1 MDRHPQP
8 PRQPAKPR
16 LGQLAHRAVRCRSG
30 RSIRLPGL
38 DRQGIPPHLR
48 HLGLQPDRRVGQP
61 RYHRPGRDL
70 SDRLTGSAENDR
82 ILSGEG
88 DDEVQAKAGAD
99 RVELGNGDDH
109 AEGGE
114 GSDTLVGGAGQDVL
128 FGEGGDDLLYA
139 NAERDPAA
147 ALVQGESQSP
157 DDGERSWLD
166 GGEGDDRLFGDAGS
180 DILLG
185 GAGGDLILGG
195 GGDDHLAGDDSGHE
209 VPQYLRWLAYQV
221 AHDVTTDANGNRL
234 HAYRYST
241 VNDVTRQA
249 GGEDALYGG
258 AGTDWLFGQGGDD
271 YLDGGADAD
280 VAFGD
285 EGDDTIAGGEGDD
298 FLSGDNLDAAGNPDN
313 PGLPG
318 ALHGQDYIEG
328 GAGADRIAGNGGDD
342 VLYGDAGDD
351 EINGDDP
358 VTSAE
363 YHGDDYLDGGVGGD
377 KLVGAGGSD
386 EVHGGEGDD
395 TIAGDGEN
403 IAAEYQGNDLL
414 YGEAGVD
421 YLRGYGGDDTLIG
434 GAGNDELHGEA
445 GNDLIEGG
453 EGDDLAFADA
463 GDDRLYGGAGN
474 DGLGGGEGGDTI
486 EGGEGND
493 ILMGEAG
500 NDVLTG
506 GAGNDQLSGGE
517 GNDYLAGGAGM
528 DVLDGGLGDDT
539 YVFDAADL
547 FAAPGSVI
555 SGIQDAGGAN
565 RLILEGMDL
574 GEVTAT
580 QGEGENAGDL
590 VLTLGNGN
598 TITIDEGL
606 AGAIQSYGTG
616 EEALMTPVEFLDAT
630 AGGSLDLNL
639 NRNNAIVAGGRG
651 DDHLYVVGSGNTI
664 AGGRGDDLIEVGG
677 ADNVVD
683 YRMGDGTDTLRSLA
697 ATGTTLRFG
706 PGIAPA
712 DLRLRLDGGDLVIGI
727 GEGTGS
733 AVRLA
738 GFDRERPLDH
748 PPISAIR
755 FADGSSMTFAELLAL
770 GLEIAGTEGD
780 DAMQGTGLN
789 DRLLGLAGNDV
800 LSGAGGAD
808 TLLGAEGDDVL
819 NGGAGSDVLMGGEG
833 MDTYEFNAGSGTDTL
848 VDAGGGRIALG
859 MGIAL
864 SSIGVQRDGAD
875 LVLRMPEAADSIVIR
890 DYFDTQQTWE
900 IQDTSGNSAT
910 AEELL
915 SGTWASG
922 RDWVQGLKNQF
933 EQASK
938 LSLANQHLGW
948 GYVYINASELR
959 RYTVTNPSASFI
971 SGQQTQVN
979 TYAWFDGRRASE
991 TRIISLNDWR
1001 PSQIARI
1008 EERHVRIDTRTDA
1021 ATGNASFADIW
1032 HVSSNNQWEQKWV
1045 GMSWKVTGLS
1055 AAQDDHWSSTTIIYS
1070 NGTAVG
1076 TLTSD
1081 NTIWRQ
1087 PGSASGSVTG
1097 LLGGPPAAVPGADQ
1111 LFPSVARADFSYGD
1125 ATYSFQIVRGD
1136 DGDSEITG
1144 GGLVEAGAG
1153 NDTVT
1158 TRGFIDGGDGNDR
1171 LYNGAVMFGGHGDDV
1186 LWSQDNSYFDAE
1198 DANRYCFAGSD
1209 QGSDLVVDEGWIGY
1223 WEGEPE
1229 YYYSALDP
1237 YFLGQGADHW
1247 AARYFHAGEWV
1258 VVNGN
1263 EWRSFYQTEEDAQAA
1278 AATWGG
1284 TALYVEALP
1293 EELQLQADD
1302 HAGLAPLVSAGLIDE
1317 DTVEFGPGIAP
1328 ENLTFAWSRA
1338 RPEGLDKFHDTL
1350 DITYGSGS
1358 VARIV
1363 MPNADDYLGWGV
1375 ESFRFAD
1382 GRTLSMAELLA
1393 LAPPRPEYY
1402 NLIQGTEGSDILIGT
1417 YAADAIT
1424 GGDGNDQLYGLDG
1437 GDVLGGGT
1445 GDDYLEG
1452 GAGDDV
1458 FLFNRG
1464 DGFDLIYD
1472 LGLETDEDTLRFG
1485 EGIAPGDVVVSRD
1498 EWSLYLNVRGTQDVA
1513 VLDGWY
1519 FDPAGRIERV
1529 EFADGT
1535 VWDGSSLE
1543 GRAYD
1548 SHIAGT
1554 ADNDRL
1560 NGSAGRDLI
1569 EGFEGDDVLNGRAG
1583 ADAMIGGAG
1592 NDTYYVDEAGDAVT
1606 ELADEGTDR
1615 VISAISYT
1623 LGDHLENLTLSGTAA
1638 IDGTGNALDN
1648 VIVGNAASNRLDG
1661 QAGDDRLTGG
1671 ASDDVLL
1678 GGEGNDVLNGSGGAD
1693 AMAGGAGNDIYYVDD
1708 AGDAVTEQAD
1718 EGTDRVISHI
1728 SYTLGDNLENLTL
1741 SGSEA
1746 ISGTGN
1752 ALDNRIVGNDASNTL
1767 DGQAGDD
1774 RLTGG
1779 AADDILLGGEG
1790 NDVLNGS
1797 GGADAMAGGAGNDI
1811 YYVDDAGDAVGELAA
1826 DGTDRVMASITY
1838 LLADNVENLT
1848 LTGTD
1853 NIAGA
1858 GNALDN
1864 TLTGNAGINLLA
1876 GGEGIDRLNGGAELD
1891 FLEGGAGN
1899 DVLADTVGAGY
1910 FNGGSG
1916 NDSLRGDG
1924 AADFYLG
1931 GAGND
1936 SINPGTGAD
1945 VIAFNLGDGQDTI
1958 AASIGSDNVL
1968 SLGGGIAYADIS
1980 LRKSGNHLVIDIGA
1994 SDSITLANWYA
2005 SPGNRSVPTLQVIAE
2020 AMAGFD
2026 AGGADPL
2033 RDNRVESFDFAGLVD
2048 AFDAARA
2055 ANPGLTS
2062 WAITNALTQFH
2073 LAGSDTAALG
2083 GDLAYQYGRSGTLAG
2098 MGVNAAQEVL
2108 GDAQF
2113 GVLAQQLRPL
2123 AGLQEG
2129 AVRLG

>member
-61 RYHRPGRDL
+61 TLPPTRP
-70 SDRLTGSAENDR
+70 RLRRIGLYGSEDNDR
-82 ILSGEG
+82 ILAGERN
-88 DDEVQAKAGAD
+88 DEVQAKAGAD

-139 NAERDPAA
+139 NAESDPAA
-147 ALVQGESQSP
+147 ALAQGESQP
-157 DDGERSWLD
+157 PQDGERSWLD
-166 GGEGDDRLFGDAGS
+166 GGEGDDRLFGDAGA

-258 AGTDWLFGQGGDD
+258 AGSDWLFGQGGDD

-285 EGDDTIAGGEGDD
+285 EGDDTITGGEGDD
-298 FLSGDNLDAAGNPDN
+298 FLTGDNLDAAGNPDN

-328 GAGADRIAGNGGDD
+328 GAGDDRIAGNGGDD
-342 VLYGDAGDD
+342 VLYGDEGDD

-358 VTSAE
+358 VTPAQF
-363 YHGDDYLDGGVGGD
+363 HGDDYLDGGDGAD
-377 KLVGAGGSD
+377 TLVGAGGND
-386 EVHGGEGDD
+386 EIYGGEGDD
-395 TIAGDGEN
+395 MIAGDGEN
-403 IAAEYQGNDLL
+403 IAAEFQGNDLL
-414 YGEAGVD
+414 DGEAGDD

-500 NDVLTG
+500 NDVLAG
-506 GAGNDQLSGGE
+506 GAGNDQLSGGD

-555 SGIQDAGGAN
+555 TGIQDAGGRN
-565 RLILEGMDL
+565 SLILEGMDL
-574 GEVTAT
+574 GEVSVA
-580 QGEGENAGDL
+580 QGEGENANDL

-606 AGAIQSYGTG
+606 AGAIASFGTG
-616 EEALMTPVEFLDAT
+616 GEALMTPVDFLDAT
-630 AGGSLDLNL
+630 TGGSLDLNL

-727 GEGTGS
+727 GEGTDS

-770 GLEIAGTEGD
+770 DLEVTGTEGD

-833 MDTYEFNAGSGTDTL
+833 TDTYEFNAGSGTDTL

-864 SSIGVQRDGAD
+864 SSIGMQRDGAD
-875 LVLRMPEAADSIVIR
+875 LVLRMPDAADGIVIR
-890 DYFDTQQTWE
+890 NYYETPQTWL
-900 IQDTSGNSAT
+900 IHDTSGESAT

-915 SGTWASG
+915 SGTWAG
-922 RDWVQGLKNQF
+922 GNDWVRGLMNQF
-933 EQASK
+933 EQTSK
-938 LSLANQHLGW
+938 LALANELIGQ
-948 GYVYINASELR
+948 GYSYVNASELR
-959 RYTVTNPSASFI
+959 RYEVTNASASFI
-971 SGQQTQVN
+971 SGQQTQIN
-979 TYAWFDGRRASE
+979 TYEWFDGRRATD
-991 TRIISLNDWR
+991 TRVISLNDWQ
-1001 PSQIARI
+1001 PSQNARVDDC
-1008 EERHVRIDTRTDA
+1008 HVRIDTQTALVSGSA
-1021 ATGNASFADIW
+1021 AFADMW
-1032 HVSSNNQWEQKWV
+1032 GWSGHNQTDEKWV
-1045 GMSWKVTGLS
+1045 GLSWTTTSLS
-1055 AAQDDHWSSTTIIYS
+1055 AVQTSHWSGISWITSGGTT
-1070 NGTAVG
+1070 VG
-1076 TLTSD
+1076 TVTSD
-1081 NTIWRQ
+1081 NDSWNQSGYAR
-1087 PGSASGSVTG
+1087 GSITSV
-1097 LLGGPPAAVPGADQ
+1097 LSGPPVIVPDAGQ
-1111 LFPSVARADFSYGD
+1111 LFPNVGRASFHSSDS
-1125 ATYSFQIVRGD
+1125 TYSFQIVEGD
-1136 DGDSEITG
+1136 DGDNDITG
-1144 GGLVEAGAG
+1144 GGLVKAGAG
-1153 NDTVT
+1153 QDYVRTS
-1158 TRGFIDGGDGNDR
+1158 GMIDGGDGDDF
-1171 LYNGAVMFGGHGDDV
+1171 LSNGAIMFGGHGNDQ
-1186 LWSQDNSYFDAE
+1186 LWGHAYEGSE
-1198 DANRYCFAGSD
+1198 TNRYCFAGVD
-1209 QGSDLVVDEGWIGY
+1209 QGTDMVVDDGWIGF
-1223 WEGEPE
+1223 WEGSTEF
-1229 YYYSALDP
+1229 YYEALDP

-1328 ENLTFAWSRA
+1328 ENLTFAWGRA

-1402 NLIQGTEGSDILIGT
+1402 NLIEGTEGSDFLIGT

-1623 LGDHLENLTLSGTAA
+1623 LGDHFENLTLSGTAA

-1693 AMAGGAGNDIYYVDD
+1693 AMTGGAGNDAYHVDD
-1708 AGDAVTEQAD
+1708 VGDAVTEQAD

-1728 SYTLGDNLENLTL
+1728 SYTLGDNIENLTL

-1811 YYVDDAGDAVGELAA
+1811 YYVDDAGDAVTELA
-1826 DGTDRVMASITY
+1826 DEGTDRVMASITY

-1858 GNALDN
+1858 GNDLDN
-1864 TLTGNAGINLLA
+1864 ILTGNAGINLLA

-1936 SINPGTGAD
+1936 SINTGTGAD

-1980 LRKSGNHLVIDIGA
+1980 FRRNGNHLILEIGS
-1994 SDSITLANWYA
+1994 SDRITLANWYA
-2005 SPGNRSVPTLQVIAE
+2005 SPENRSVPTLQVIAE

-2073 LAGSDTAALG
+2073 LTGSDTAALG

-2108 GDAQF
+2108 GDTQF

-2129 AVRLG
+2129 ALRLG